1 VTITIRPAT
10 LDDVPAIVVL
20 IAQNARKGGLL
31 PRGEASIRAHIGN
44 FLLACHS
51 ERSPVIPVPIPGTG
65 NGIGDEESRHP
76 QERDPSLTLG
86 VTERVVGCG
95 SLLPMN
101 TTLVELRSLAVDE
114 TLRGAGIG
122 QKLVA
127 ALIEEARARKFGTIF
142 ALTRAVSFFEKCGF
156 AVAPKEFFPEKVWN
170 DCVQCPMLENCDEVA
185 VMMPLQQTDSPEIE
199 LPAEDRER
207 VLQAV
212 QAGRI
217 ARRAVSRENLIP
229 LETVTRMAE
238 EVKAHRPHHDSAPAP
253 APKRDVR
260 KAVLAYNGG
269 LDSSAIVPWLIETYG
284 CEVVCFIAD
293 VGQREDFDAIR
304 QKALNSGASKVII
317 KDLRDEFA
325 NEYLFPLIQSGAI
338 YENKYLL
345 GSSISRP
352 LIAKHQVDVAAQEG
366 ADALVHGATGK
377 GNDQVRFELTY
388 MAMNPKLRVIAPW
401 REWDFDGRSDVY
413 EYARSR
419 GVPMGEYEKGVYTM
433 DENLWHFNHEGG
445 RLEDLDYEPEEHLW
459 EWTNAIEETPD
470 QPEYVEVEFVSGMP
484 KRANGLALGN
494 AGLIE
499 MLNEIGSTHGIGRVD
514 IVENR
519 LIGMKSRGLDEA
531 PGATI
536 LRAAHQALEEIT
548 LDRETLHFKQM
559 VALKYADLVY
569 NGQWFTPLR
578 DALQAFVTVTQ
589 RDVTGSVRLRL
600 FKGNVMAVQRK
611 ATYSL
616 YREDL
621 ATFNNDVAYDHD
633 DADGFIKLFGLPSR
647 VKGQMDQQR
656 ASRAQSPDVKVSTS
670 GD

>member
-31 PRGEASIRAHIGN
+31 PRGEASIRAHVGN
-44 FLLACHS
+44 FLVAEKEIENEKLKI
-51 ERSPVIPVPIPGTG
+51 ERGDSPFSIFNLQFSI
-65 NGIGDEESRHP
+65 
-76 QERDPSLTLG
+76 
-86 VTERVVGCG
+86 VGCG

-114 TLRGAGIG
+114 NVRGAGIG

-127 ALIEEARARKFGTIF
+127 ALIEEARARRFGTIF

-185 VMMPLQQTDSPEIE
+185 VMLPLLQTDSTEIE

-238 EVKAHRPHHDSAPAP
+238 EAKTHRPHHDAAAAAAAAP

-293 VGQREDFDAIR
+293 VGQREDFEAIR

-352 LIAKHQVDVAAQEG
+352 LIAKHQVDVAVQEG

-377 GNDQVRFELTY
+377 GNDQVRFELAY

-413 EYARSR
+413 DYALSR

-445 RLEDLDYEPEEHLW
+445 RLEDLEYEPEEHLW

-484 KRANGLALGN
+484 KRVNGLSLGN

-531 PGATI
+531 PGAAI
-536 LRAAHQALEEIT
+536 LRAVHQALEEIT

-633 DADGFIKLFGLPSR
+633 DADGFIKLYGLPSR

-656 ASRAQSPDVKVSTS
+656 ASRA
-670 GD
+670 

>member
-1 VTITIRPAT
+1 MILVRPAT
-10 LDDVPAIVVL
+10 LDDVPAIVTL

-31 PRGEASIRAHIGN
+31 PRSEASIRAHIGN
-44 FLLACHS
+44 FLVA
-51 ERSPVIPVPIPGTG
+51 ERRIENEALSIEKPDTPTSQSAIGNPCCDPGSPGAPAEARAGRCSI
-65 NGIGDEESRHP
+65 
-76 QERDPSLTLG
+76 
-86 VTERVVGCG
+86 VGCG

-114 TLRGAGIG
+114 RARGAGVG
-122 QKLVA
+122 RELVA
-127 ALIEEARARKFGTIF
+127 ALVGEARRRQFGTIF

-156 AVAPKEFFPEKVWN
+156 SVAPKEFFPEKVWN
-170 DCVQCPMLENCDEVA
+170 DCVACPMLENCDEVA
-185 VMMPLQQTDSPEIE
+185 VMMPLQQDHGNAIRIAP
-199 LPAEDRER
+199 EDRER

-212 QAGRI
+212 RAGRI

-229 LETVTRMAE
+229 LETVTRLAE
-238 EVKAHRPHHDSAPAP
+238 EARAYRTLPSAP
-253 APKRDVR
+253 RRNVHR
-260 KAVLAYNGG
+260 VVLAYNGG

-284 CEVVCFIAD
+284 CEVVCFVAD
-293 VGQREDFDAIR
+293 IGQREDFEAIR
-304 QKALNSGASKVII
+304 QKALRSGASKVII

-352 LIAKHQVDVAAQEG
+352 LIAKHQVDVAEQEG
-366 ADALVHGATGK
+366 ADALAHGATGK

-388 MAMNPKLRVIAPW
+388 MAMNPRLRVIAPW
-401 REWDFDGRSDVY
+401 REWDFDGRAEVY

-419 GVPMGEYEKGVYTM
+419 GVPLGEYEKGVYTQ

-445 RLEDLDYEPEEHLW
+445 RLEDLEYEPEEHLW

-470 QPEYVEVEFVSGMP
+470 QPEYVEIEFVSGIP
-484 KRANGLALGN
+484 RRLNGVALGG
-494 AGLIE
+494 AALIE
-499 MLNEIGSTHGIGRVD
+499 RLNEIGALHGVGRAD

-519 LIGMKSRGLDEA
+519 LIGMKSRRLDEA
-531 PGATI
+531 PGGTI
-536 LRAAHQALEEIT
+536 LRIAHQGLEEIT
-548 LDRETLHFKQM
+548 LDRETMHFKQI
-559 VALKYADLVY
+559 VALKYAEVVY

-589 RDVTGSVRLRL
+589 RDVTGSVRVKL
-600 FKGNVMAVQRK
+600 FKGNAMVVQRR

-621 ATFNNDVAYDHD
+621 ATFNTDVTYDHD
-633 DADGFIKLFGLPSR
+633 DADGFVKLYGLPMR
-647 VKGQMDQQR
+647 VKAQLDQRRAGR
-656 ASRAQSPDVKVSTS
+656 ASPQVNQSAGQT
-670 GD
+670 GAL

>member
-1 VTITIRPAT
+1 MSQTKVNLSVRPAT
-10 LDDVPAIVVL
+10 LDDVSAIVLL

-44 FLLACHS
+44 FLVACHS
-51 ERSPVIPVPIPGTG
+51 ERG
-65 NGIGDEESRHP
+65 EESGSGS
-76 QERDPSLTLG
+76 ERDLSLALE
-86 VTERVVGCG
+86 VTNRVVGCG

-114 TLRGAGIG
+114 NIRGAGIG
-122 QKLVA
+122 QKMVA
-127 ALIEEARARKFGTIF
+127 ALIAEARTRKFGTLF

-156 AVAPKEFFPEKVWN
+156 VVAPKEFFPEKVWN

-185 VMMPLQQTDSPEIE
+185 VMMSLGQTAIE
-199 LPAEDRER
+199 EQPAEERNR
-207 VLQAV
+207 VLRAV
-212 QAGRI
+212 QAGRL

-229 LETVTRMAE
+229 LETVSRMATE
-238 EVKAHRPHHDSAPAP
+238 AHASAPTRRA
-253 APKRDVR
+253 APKRDVE
-260 KAVLAYNGG
+260 KVVLAYNGG
-269 LDSSAIVPWLIETYG
+269 LDSSAIVPWLIEHYG

-293 VGQREDFDAIR
+293 IGQHEDFEALK
-304 QKALNSGASKVII
+304 QKALDSGASKVVI

-366 ADALVHGATGK
+366 ADALAHGATGK
-377 GNDQVRFELTY
+377 GNDQVRFELAY

-401 REWDFDGRSDVY
+401 REWAFDGRSDVY
-413 EYARSR
+413 DYARSR
-419 GVPMGEYEKGVYTM
+419 GIPLGEYEKGLYTL

-445 RLEDLDYEPEEHLW
+445 RLEDLEFEPDESLW

-470 QPEYVEVEFVSGMP
+470 EAEYVEIEFVSGMP
-484 KRANGLALGN
+484 KRINGRAVGN
-494 AGLIE
+494 AALIE
-499 MLNEIGSTHGIGRVD
+499 QLNEIGATHGIGRID

-519 LIGMKSRGLDEA
+519 LVGMRSRALDEA
-531 PGATI
+531 PGGTI
-536 LRAAHQALEEIT
+536 LRAAHQGLEEIT

-600 FKGNVMAVQRK
+600 FKGNVMVVQRK
-611 ATYSL
+611 AVYSL

-621 ATFNNDVAYDHD
+621 ATFNNDAAYDHD
-633 DADGFIKLFGLPSR
+633 DADGFIKLYGLPSR
-647 VKGQMDQQR
+647 VKAQMDQQR
-656 ASRAQSPDVKVSTS
+656 ASRSTSPDVKS
-670 GD
+670 GPGRE

>member
-1 VTITIRPAT
+1 MNIIIRPAT

-44 FLLACHS
+44 FLVAEAGDRDQGSGISDASDTRPL
-51 ERSPVIPVPIPGTG
+51 IPDTAI
-65 NGIGDEESRHP
+65 
-76 QERDPSLTLG
+76 
-86 VTERVVGCG
+86 VGCG

-114 TLRGAGIG
+114 SIRGAGIG

-127 ALIEEARARKFGTIF
+127 ALIEEARRRKFGTFF

-156 AVAPKEFFPEKVWN
+156 RVAPKEFFPEKVWN
-170 DCVQCPMLENCDEVA
+170 DCVACPMLENCDEVA
-185 VMMPLQQTDSPEIE
+185 VMMPLQTVQPDTTGDMQV
-199 LPAEDRER
+199 AREQ
-207 VLQAV
+207 VLQAI

-229 LETVTRMAE
+229 LEMVTRMSD
-238 EVKAHRPHHDSAPAP
+238 EVKKIK
-253 APKRDVR
+253 PKRGAA
-260 KAVLAYNGG
+260 KAGVKKVVVAYNGG
-269 LDSSAIVPWLIETYG
+269 LDSSAIVPWLIENYG
-284 CEVVCFIAD
+284 CEVVCFVAD
-293 VGQREDFDAIR
+293 IGQREDFDAIR
-304 QKALNSGASKVII
+304 RRAIASGARKVII

-352 LIAKHQVDVAAQEG
+352 LIAKHQVDVAMAEG
-366 ADALVHGATGK
+366 ADALAHGATGK
-377 GNDQVRFELTY
+377 GNDQVRFELAY
-388 MAMNPKLRVIAPW
+388 MAMNPSLRVIAPW
-401 REWDFDGRSDVY
+401 REWAFNGREDVF

-419 GVPMGEYEKGVYTM
+419 GVPMAESEKGIYTT

-445 RLEDLDYEPEEHLW
+445 RLEDLEYEPDENLW

-470 QPEYVEVEFVSGMP
+470 QPDTVEIEFVSGMP
-484 KRANGLALGN
+484 KRLNGHGVGN

-499 MLNEIGSTHGIGRVD
+499 ALNEIGSTHGIGRID

-519 LIGMKSRGLDEA
+519 LVGMKSRGLDEA
-531 PGATI
+531 PGGTI

-548 LDRETLHFKQM
+548 LDRETIYFKQII
-559 VALKYADLVY
+559 ALRFADLIY
-569 NGQWFTPLR
+569 NGKWFTPLR

-589 RDVTGSVRLRL
+589 RDVTGSVKLKL
-600 FKGNVMAVQRK
+600 FKGNVMPVQRK
-611 ATYSL
+611 AMYSL

-621 ATFNNDVAYDHD
+621 ATFNNDAAYNHD
-633 DADGFIKLFGLPSR
+633 DADGFIKLYGLSMR
-647 VKGQMDQQR
+647 VKAQMDQQR
-656 ASRAQSPDVKVSTS
+656 ASRQAPPADVKPNNTRE
-670 GD
+670 

>member
-1 VTITIRPAT
+1 MPPIIRPAT

-31 PRGEASIRAHIGN
+31 PRGEASVRAHIGN
-44 FLLACHS
+44 FLVAEAQIADKGEAGQLFS
-51 ERSPVIPVPIPGTG
+51 I
-65 NGIGDEESRHP
+65 
-76 QERDPSLTLG
+76 
-86 VTERVVGCG
+86 VGCG

-114 TLRGAGIG
+114 SARGAGIG

-127 ALIEEARARKFGTIF
+127 ALVEEARKRKFGTIF

-156 AVAPKEFFPEKVWN
+156 AVVPKEFFPEKVWN

-185 VMMPLQQTDSPEIE
+185 VMRSLQQEGGDMPQ
-199 LPAEDRER
+199 LGAEERER
-207 VLQAV
+207 ILQAV

-229 LETVTRMAE
+229 METVMRMAE
-238 EVKAHRPHHDSAPAP
+238 EAKRHRPLVASMPQ
-253 APKRDVR
+253 RSVR
-260 KAVLAYNGG
+260 KVVLAYNGG
-269 LDSSAIVPWLIETYG
+269 LDSSAIVPWLIERYG
-284 CEVVCFIAD
+284 CEVVCFVAD
-293 VGQREDFDAIR
+293 IGQREDFEAIR
-304 QKALNSGASKVII
+304 QKALAGGASKVII

-325 NEYLFPLIQSGAI
+325 NEYLLPLIQSGAI

-345 GSSISRP
+345 GSAISRP

-366 ADALVHGATGK
+366 ADAVAHGATGK
-377 GNDQVRFELTY
+377 GNDQVRFELAY
-388 MAMNPKLRVIAPW
+388 MAMNPKLKVIAPW
-401 REWDFDGRSDVY
+401 REWAFDGRSEVY

-419 GVPMGEYEKGVYTM
+419 GIPLGDYQKGMYTL

-445 RLEDLDYEPEEHLW
+445 RLEDLEYEPEEHLW

-470 QPEYVEVEFVSGMP
+470 QPEYVEIEFVSGMP
-484 KRANGLALGN
+484 KRVNGLAVGSTR
-494 AGLIE
+494 LIE

-519 LIGMKSRGLDEA
+519 LIGVKSRGLDEA

-536 LRAAHQALEEIT
+536 LRVAHQGLEEIT
-548 LDRETLHFKQM
+548 LDRETLHYKQI

-589 RDVTGSVRLRL
+589 RDVTGGVRVKL
-600 FKGNVMAVQRK
+600 FKGNAIVVQRK

-616 YREDL
+616 YRPDL
-621 ATFNNDVAYDHD
+621 ATFNTDADYDHD
-633 DADGFIKLFGLPSR
+633 DADGFIKLYGLPVR
-647 VKGQMDQQR
+647 VKAQVDQQR
-656 ASRAQSPDVKVSTS
+656 AARAHPSAAKDTS
-670 GD
+670 AQG

>member
-44 FLLACHS
+44 FLVA
-51 ERSPVIPVPIPGTG
+51 ETG
-65 NGIGDEESRHP
+65 VGGQGSGVRNESSDHRPLTPDP
-76 QERDPSLTLG
+76 QI
-86 VTERVVGCG
+86 VGCG

-114 TLRGAGIG
+114 ALRGAGIG

-127 ALIEEARARKFGTIF
+127 ALIVEARARKFGTMF

-185 VMMPLQQTDSPEIE
+185 VMLPLQQTDSTEIE

-238 EVKAHRPHHDSAPAP
+238 EVKAHRPHHDAAAV

-269 LDSSAIVPWLIETYG
+269 LDSSAIVPWLIEIYG

-388 MAMNPKLRVIAPW
+388 MAMNPRLRVIAPW

-413 EYARSR
+413 AYALSR

-470 QPEYVEVEFVSGMP
+470 QPEYVEIEFVSGMP
-484 KRANGLALGN
+484 KRINGRAVGN
-494 AGLIE
+494 AALIE
-499 MLNEIGSTHGIGRVD
+499 QLNEIGSTHGIGRVD

-600 FKGNVMAVQRK
+600 FKGNVMAAQRK

-633 DADGFIKLFGLPSR
+633 DADGFIKLYGLPSR

-656 ASRAQSPDVKVSTS
+656 AGRAQSPDVKVSTS
-670 GD
+670 RD

>member
-1 VTITIRPAT
+1 MDQTQVTITIRPAT

-44 FLLACHS
+44 FLVAEVQIENEKLKIEKGEADQFS
-51 ERSPVIPVPIPGTG
+51 IFNSQFSI
-65 NGIGDEESRHP
+65 
-76 QERDPSLTLG
+76 
-86 VTERVVGCG
+86 VGCG

-114 TLRGAGIG
+114 NARGAGIG

-127 ALIEEARARKFGTIF
+127 ALVEEARKRKFGTIF
-142 ALTRAVSFFEKCGF
+142 ALTRAVGFFEKCGF
-156 AVAPKEFFPEKVWN
+156 AVVPKEFFPEKVWN

-185 VMMPLQQTDSPEIE
+185 VMRSLQQEGGNVPQ
-199 LPAEDRER
+199 LGAEERER

-229 LETVTRMAE
+229 LETVMRMAE
-238 EVKAHRPHHDSAPAP
+238 EAKAHRPLVAGT
-253 APKRDVR
+253 PKRGVH
-260 KAVLAYNGG
+260 KVVLAYNGG
-269 LDSSAIVPWLIETYG
+269 LDSSAIVPWLIEHYG
-284 CEVVCFIAD
+284 CEVVCFVAD
-293 VGQREDFDAIR
+293 IGQREDFEAIR
-304 QKALNSGASKVII
+304 QKALAGGASKVII

-345 GSSISRP
+345 GSAISRP
-352 LIAKHQVDVAAQEG
+352 LIAKHQADVAAQEG
-366 ADALVHGATGK
+366 ADAVAHGATGK
-377 GNDQVRFELTY
+377 GNDQVRFELAY
-388 MAMNPKLRVIAPW
+388 MAMNPKLKVIAPW
-401 REWDFDGRSDVY
+401 REWSFDGRSEVY

-419 GVPMGEYEKGVYTM
+419 GIPLGDYEKGVYTL

-445 RLEDLDYEPEEHLW
+445 RLEDLEYEPEEHLW

-470 QPEYVEVEFVSGMP
+470 RPEYVEIEFVSGMP
-484 KRANGLALGN
+484 KRVNGLAVGN

-536 LRAAHQALEEIT
+536 LRVAHQGLEEIT
-548 LDRETLHFKQM
+548 LDRETLHYKQM

-589 RDVTGSVRLRL
+589 RDVTGSVRVKL
-600 FKGNVMAVQRK
+600 FKGNAIVVQRK

-616 YREDL
+616 YRADL
-621 ATFNNDVAYDHD
+621 ATFNTDADYDHD
-633 DADGFIKLFGLPSR
+633 DADGFIKLYGLPVR
-647 VKGQMDQQR
+647 VKAQVDQQR
-656 ASRAQSPDVKVSTS
+656 AARSHPPAAKGKSAQSESAQE
-670 GD
+670 